1 MREESSAGTGDI
13 SKDGGSAMA
22 YGSGA
27 AGAGPRRARHG
38 ASTAIRAPCGETA
51 PSASRDCP
59 PVHRPSFAKAP
70 GGSGPRAVPPPTSAP
85 AGDRRGRR
93 TSRTY
98 DFPLL
103 R

>member
-38 ASTAIRAPCGETA
+38 ASTAIRAPCGEAA
-51 PSASRDCP
+51 PSACRLRP
-59 PVHRPSFAKAP
+59 PVHRPNSAKAP
-70 GGSGPRAVPPPTSAP
+70 GQAQGRVTADVGL
-85 AGDRRGRR
+85 GRR
-93 TSRTY
+93 PARPTDQSN
-98 DFPLL
+98 L
-103 R
+103 